1 MGAAAF
7 IPGNTLMTNSIV
19 GDNWI
24 REVSQNN
31 PTVMLPGEGRLI
43 STGPV
48 RLAFT
53 DSLHEPKAPSN
64 QPNGT
69 PKYSVCALY
78 SPFADMNV
86 FYSEYYRIC
95 GDHFAKFYNPMLNPP
110 GYSGLENPFHDGA
123 TKANK
128 FEGYTPGLWYI
139 NHTSKF
145 KPAIVDSSPAR
156 NPITDKSKVYP
167 GVWAILV
174 VNAYHYGLTPPQ
186 PKKGVSFGLQAV
198 MLIGDDQNLA
208 GGGIDPREAF
218 KSAVVKPP
226 MINPAA
232 LAGLAPPGAGGP
244 PRPPMGVPGYAPP
257 QHGQAWTPP
266 PPPNPLY
273 GGMSRT
279 TPAADDPYD
288 VSSLM

>member
-1 MGAAAF
+1 MAGAQF
-7 IPGNTLMTNSIV
+7 LPGNTLMTNSIV
-19 GDNWI
+19 GDKWI
-24 REVSQNN
+24 REVCQAN
-31 PTVMLPGEGRLI
+31 PTVMLPVEGGLI

-53 DSLHEPKAPSN
+53 ETLSEPKAPSN

-86 FYSEYYRIC
+86 LYSEYYRIC
-95 GDHFAKFYNPMLNPP
+95 SETFQDYYNQHL
-110 GYSGLENPFHDGA
+110 GAYSGLENPFHDGA
-123 TKANK
+123 TKAHK
-128 FEGYTPGLWYI
+128 FEGYTPGLWYV

-145 KPAIVDSSPAR
+145 KPSIVDGNR
-156 NPITDKSKVYP
+156 NPIIDRSKIYP

-174 VNAYHYGLTPPQ
+174 VNAYPYGKSPPQ

-198 MLIGDDQNLA
+198 MLIGDDQNLS

-218 KSAVVKPP
+218 KGVNVKPP
-226 MINPAA
+226 MINPAQ
-232 LAGLAPPGAGGP
+232 LAGLAPPGSGGP
-244 PRPPMGVPGYAPP
+244 PRPPMGVPGHQPP
-257 QHGQAWTPP
+257 AGGFMPP

-273 GGMSRT
+273 TGMQHT
-279 TPAADDPYD
+279 VPAADDIYD
-288 VSSLM
+288 ISSLM